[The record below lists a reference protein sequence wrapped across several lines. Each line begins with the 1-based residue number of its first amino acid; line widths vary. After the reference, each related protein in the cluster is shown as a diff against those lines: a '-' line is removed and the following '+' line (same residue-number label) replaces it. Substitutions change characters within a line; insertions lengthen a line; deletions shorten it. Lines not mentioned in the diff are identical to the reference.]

1 MLQKI
6 QIRKTPPT
14 FIRQGSYINRQQPI
28 FPGRLQPSIFGTN
41 ELNFCVRD
49 GNRCGLTVITTGMVE
64 SLIPSGLQRKL
75 ISSGSNEL
83 LKNPL
88 KNVSWKKDLKLH
100 NLVWSS
106 LRSLVPVSW
115 MALTTYTPG
124 LSTGSLP
131 VTLSKEGNLISG
143 LVSHLD
149 AFSVY
154 PIQT

>member
-1 MLQKI
+1 MRYFLQMKSPSAFTREGTYI
-6 QIRKTPPT
+6 
-14 FIRQGSYINRQQPI
+14 IRQQSI
-28 FPGRLQPSIFGTN
+28 FPGRCQPSIVDAS
-41 ELNFCVRD
+41 ELNFCVRN
-49 GNRCGLTVITTGMVE
+49 GNRCGLTAITTGMVE

-75 ISSGSNEL
+75 TSRSWRNEL

-131 VTLSKEGNLISG
+131 VPLSKEGNLISE

>member
-1 MLQKI
+1 MARKRQKKSPSAFVREGTYI
-6 QIRKTPPT
+6 
-14 FIRQGSYINRQQPI
+14 IRQQSI
-28 FPGRLQPSIFGTN
+28 FPGRCQPSIVDAS
-41 ELNFCVRD
+41 ELNFCVRN
-49 GNRCGLTVITTGMVE
+49 GNRCGLTAITTGMVE

-75 ISSGSNEL
+75 ISSGSNEF